1 MDKNI
6 NVNKKKHNE
15 ITKTNNETTK
25 INNDKTKTTN
35 SIICDCY
42 KPTFGKSKKK
52 SCIDCMYREL
62 QYLVP

>member
-15 ITKTNNETTK
+15 TTKTK
-25 INNDKTKTTN
+25 INNDKTKKSN
-35 SIICDCY
+35 SIICDCF